1 MRLRR
6 SYLRLRL
13 LIRLRRVSKRER
25 SVWRMRRPVLSRGEF
40 RGNFKQRRLRRE
52 RDLRYSRRQ
61 IAIIRGLFRVNQFQ
75 KLCICSRSSSIK
87 TVLIS
92 SGFGSWVLLVRRL
105 IMPYRLANM
114 RNSVFILRKNSS
126 DLARGTNSPRTKD
139 QPFKLAPLR
148 VSSSW
153 T

>member
-6 SYLRLRL
+6 SCLRLRL
-13 LIRLRRVSKRER
+13 LIRPRRASRRER
-25 SVWRMRRPVLSRGEF
+25 SAWRTRRPVLSRGEF

-52 RDLRYSRRQ
+52 RDLRYSRRW
-61 IAIIRGLFRVNQFQ
+61 IATIRGLFRVSLFQ
-75 KLCICSRSSSIK
+75 RPCICSRSSSIK

-92 SGFGSWVLLVRRL
+92 SGFGSWVSLVRRL
-105 IMPYRLANM
+105 ITPYQLANM
-114 RNSVFILRKNSS
+114 RNSVFILRRNSS
-126 DLARGTNSPRTKD
+126 DLARGANTPRTKD